1 MEHLN
6 QHPDKYE
13 PDIDSPID
21 SRSDESDD
29 TIEEIN
35 SLELTRINTYR
46 LQQKTTVGSTRGP
59 TPRDRWLPMGANKEY
74 PPLLPDSEDYVVEFD
89 GANDP
94 LHPYNW
100 STPRRIMLVCILC
113 YGTFAGSFTSAV
125 FSAAIS
131 GFSKEFNTSTEIG
144 SLGVTLYVLGFAA
157 GPTIWAPGSE
167 LIGRR
172 WPLSLGLF
180 GCAIFTVACAVAKD
194 IQTIMIC
201 RFFAGLFS
209 ASPISVVPAV
219 FADLFNNTQRGVVM
233 SIFCMAVFIGP
244 FSAPFVGG
252 FIAMSSL
259 GWRWIM
265 YISAIMVFLGFV
277 LVFVFL
283 EETYAP
289 VILVRKAAI
298 LRRQT
303 RNWGIHAKQDEV
315 EVDITELL
323 RNNFARPIV
332 MLVTEPILL
341 LVSLY
346 ISFVYGLIY
355 ALLGAY
361 PVVFEGVYGMSMGVG
376 GLAFIGLII
385 GELLGG
391 VYILLIQGSYKAKLA
406 ANGDKPIPEW
416 RLGPAIIGAVLFA
429 GGMFWFGWTGYTS
442 SIHWMAP
449 VASGLLT
456 GAGIFLIFL
465 QCFNYI
471 VDCYPSLAAST
482 IAANTILRSAIGC
495 SFPLFSRQMMENLGV
510 QWAGTMLGCIA
521 IVMIPI
527 PVLFKGSSQFTRQFH
542 NLFNTRQL
550 SRLPT
555 QFRFAMEYSTN
566 KQIIFGPDWDL
577 NRWTASDDRV
587 RGGSSVSNLEPTAEG
602 VLFHGNL
609 DIETLG
615 GAGFASQRTVGNEQ
629 IWDLTGHDG
638 IELHIVPLDG
648 NRYTFSLTDEIPQ
661 QRPEGR
667 EQSALVWEYDFCAS
681 ETGHE
686 VRLSWKDLKP
696 TYRGKPVEDA
706 RPLDLS
712 HIRRFRIMIR
722 SFFGAQQGDF
732 SLNIQSIG
740 LFRESYLDNPSAMK
754 ESIGRGN
761 EEPEPKETREKK
773 TWPPNCCP
781 S

>member
-1 MEHLN
+1 MDRLN

-13 PDIDSPID
+13 PDIDFPND
-21 SRSDESDD
+21 SRSHESND

-59 TPRDRWLPMGANKEY
+59 TPRERWLPMGANKEY

-100 STPRRIMLVCILC
+100 STPRR
-113 YGTFAGSFTSAV
+113 AV
-125 FSAAIS
+125 FSAAIP
-131 GFSKEFNTSTEIG
+131 GFSEEFNTSTEIG
-144 SLGVTLYVLGFAA
+144 SLGVALYVLGFAA

-180 GCAIFTVACAVAKD
+180 GCAIFTIACAVAKD

-201 RFFAGLFS
+201 RFFGGLFS

-259 GWRWIM
+259 GWRWTM

-283 EETYAP
+283 DETYAP
-289 VILVRKAAI
+289 VILVRKAAT

-315 EVDITELL
+315 EVDLAELL
-323 RNNFARPIV
+323 RNNFARPVV

-361 PVVFEGVYGMSMGVG
+361 PVVFQGVYGMSTGVG
-376 GLAFIGLII
+376 GLAFVGLII

-391 VYILLIQGSYKAKLA
+391 VYILLIQGSYKKKLA
-406 ANGDKPIPEW
+406 ENGDKPIPEW
-416 RLGPAIIGAVLFA
+416 RLAPAIIGAVLFA
-429 GGMFWFGWTGYTS
+429 GGLFW
-442 SIHWMAP
+442 
-449 VASGLLT
+449 
-456 GAGIFLIFL
+456 
-465 QCFNYI
+465 
-471 VDCYPSLAAST
+471 
-482 IAANTILRSAIGC
+482 
-495 SFPLFSRQMMENLGV
+495 
-510 QWAGTMLGCIA
+510 
-521 IVMIPI
+521 
-527 PVLFKGSSQFTRQFH
+527 
-542 NLFNTRQL
+542 
-550 SRLPT
+550 
-555 QFRFAMEYSTN
+555 
-566 KQIIFGPDWDL
+566 
-577 NRWTASDDRV
+577 
-587 RGGSSVSNLEPTAEG
+587 
-602 VLFHGNL
+602 
-609 DIETLG
+609 
-615 GAGFASQRTVGNEQ
+615 
-629 IWDLTGHDG
+629 
-638 IELHIVPLDG
+638 
-648 NRYTFSLTDEIPQ
+648 
-661 QRPEGR
+661 
-667 EQSALVWEYDFCAS
+667 
-681 ETGHE
+681 
-686 VRLSWKDLKP
+686 
-696 TYRGKPVEDA
+696 
-706 RPLDLS
+706 
-712 HIRRFRIMIR
+712 
-722 SFFGAQQGDF
+722 
-732 SLNIQSIG
+732 
-740 LFRESYLDNPSAMK
+740 
-754 ESIGRGN
+754 
-761 EEPEPKETREKK
+761 
-773 TWPPNCCP
+773 
-781 S
+781 

>member
-13 PDIDSPID
+13 PDIDYPID
-21 SRSDESDD
+21 SQSHESDD
-29 TIEEIN
+29 TNEEIN

-59 TPRDRWLPMGANKEY
+59 TPRDRWLPMGANKEH
-74 PPLLPDSEDYVVEFD
+74 PPLLPDSEAYVVEFD
-89 GANDP
+89 GVNDP

-100 STPRRIMLVCILC
+100 STLRRVI
-113 YGTFAGSFTSAV
+113 AV

-144 SLGVTLYVLGFAA
+144 SLAVTLYVLGFAA

-167 LIGRR
+167 LVGRR

-180 GCAIFTVACAVAKD
+180 GCAIFTIACAVAKD
-194 IQTIMIC
+194 IQTLMIC
-201 RFFAGLFS
+201 RFFAGLCS

-259 GWRWIM
+259 GWRWTM

-283 EETYAP
+283 DETYAP
-289 VILVRKAAI
+289 VILVRKAAT

-315 EVDITELL
+315 EVDIKELL

-332 MLVTEPILL
+332 MLITEPILL
-341 LVSLY
+341 LISLY
-346 ISFVYGLIY
+346 ISFIYGLIY

-361 PVVFEGVYGMSMGVG
+361 PAVFQGVYGMNMGTS
-376 GLAFIGLII
+376 GLAFIGIII

-391 VYILLIQGSYKAKLA
+391 VYILLIQGKYKAKLA

-416 RLGPAIIGAVLFA
+416 RLPPAIIGAVSFA

-495 SFPLFSRQMMENLGV
+495 SFPLFSRQMMKNLGV
-510 QWAGTMLGCIA
+510 QWAGTMIGCIA
-521 IVMIPI
+521 VVMIPI
-527 PVLFKGSSQFTRQFH
+527 PVLFKV
-542 NLFNTRQL
+542 
-550 SRLPT
+550 
-555 QFRFAMEYSTN
+555 Y
-566 KQIIFGPDWDL
+566 DWDL
-577 NRWTASDDRV
+577 NRWTSSDDRV

-615 GAGFASQRTVGNEQ
+615 GAGFASQRTVRDEQ
-629 IWDLTGHDG
+629 TWDLSGHDG
-638 IELHIVPLDG
+638 VELHIIPLDR

-661 QRPEGR
+661 RRPDGR
-667 EQSALVWEYDFCAS
+667 EQSALVWEYDFCTS
-681 ETGHE
+681 ETGRE
-686 VRLSWKDLKP
+686 VRLFWKDLRP

-712 HIRRFRIMIR
+712 RIKRFRIMIR
-722 SFFGAQQGDF
+722 SFFGAQHGDF
-732 SLNIQSIG
+732 SLKIQSIG
-740 LFRESYLDNPSAMK
+740 VFRESYLDNPNVTK
-754 ESIGRGN
+754 ESMDCDD
-761 EEPEPKETREKK
+761 EPTESTEIREKK
-773 TWPPNCCP
+773 SWFPCCC
-781 S
+781 SLF

>member
-6 QHPDKYE
+6 QHPNKYE
-13 PDIDSPID
+13 PDIDSPVD

-29 TIEEIN
+29 TIEQIN

-46 LQQKTTVGSTRGP
+46 LQQKTTVGSTKGP

-172 WPLSLGLF
+172 WPLSLGLL

-277 LVFVFL
+277 LVFVFF

-289 VILVRKAAI
+289 VILVRKAAT

-315 EVDITELL
+315 EVDLTELL
-323 RNNFARPIV
+323 RSNFARPIV

-346 ISFVYGLIY
+346 ISFVYGLMY

-361 PVVFEGVYGMSMGVG
+361 PVVFEGVYGMSTGVG
-376 GLAFIGLII
+376 GLAFIGIII

-449 VASGLLT
+449 IASGLLT

-521 IVMIPI
+521 IVMVPI
-527 PVLFKGSSQFTRQFH
+527 PVLFRV
-542 NLFNTRQL
+542 
-550 SRLPT
+550 
-555 QFRFAMEYSTN
+555 Y
-566 KQIIFGPDWDL
+566 GPWL
-577 NRWTASDDRV
+577 
-587 RGGSSVSNLEPTAEG
+587 
-602 VLFHGNL
+602 
-609 DIETLG
+609 
-615 GAGFASQRTVGNEQ
+615 
-629 IWDLTGHDG
+629 
-638 IELHIVPLDG
+638 
-648 NRYTFSLTDEIPQ
+648 
-661 QRPEGR
+661 R
-667 EQSALVWEYDFCAS
+667 ERSKLACSPVYD
-681 ETGHE
+681 
-686 VRLSWKDLKP
+686 V
-696 TYRGKPVEDA
+696 
-706 RPLDLS
+706 
-712 HIRRFRIMIR
+712 
-722 SFFGAQQGDF
+722 
-732 SLNIQSIG
+732 
-740 LFRESYLDNPSAMK
+740 
-754 ESIGRGN
+754 
-761 EEPEPKETREKK
+761 EKK
-773 TWPPNCCP
+773 RYDV
-781 S
+781 

>member
-1 MEHLN
+1 
-6 QHPDKYE
+6 
-13 PDIDSPID
+13 
-21 SRSDESDD
+21 
-29 TIEEIN
+29 
-35 SLELTRINTYR
+35 
-46 LQQKTTVGSTRGP
+46 
-59 TPRDRWLPMGANKEY
+59 
-74 PPLLPDSEDYVVEFD
+74 
-89 GANDP
+89 
-94 LHPYNW
+94 
-100 STPRRIMLVCILC
+100 MLVCILC

-131 GFSKEFNTSTEIG
+131 GFSKEFNTSSEIG

-172 WPLSLGLF
+172 WPLSIGLF

-277 LVFVFL
+277 LVFAFL

-289 VILVRKAAI
+289 VILVRKAAT

-315 EVDITELL
+315 EVDLTELL
-323 RNNFARPIV
+323 RNNFARPLV
-332 MLVTEPILL
+332 MLVREPILL

-391 VYILLIQGSYKAKLA
+391 VYILLIQGSYKARLA

-416 RLGPAIIGAVLFA
+416 RLGPAIIGAVFFA
-429 GGMFWFGWTGYTS
+429 GGMFW
-442 SIHWMAP
+442 
-449 VASGLLT
+449 
-456 GAGIFLIFL
+456 
-465 QCFNYI
+465 
-471 VDCYPSLAAST
+471 
-482 IAANTILRSAIGC
+482 
-495 SFPLFSRQMMENLGV
+495 
-510 QWAGTMLGCIA
+510 
-521 IVMIPI
+521 
-527 PVLFKGSSQFTRQFH
+527 
-542 NLFNTRQL
+542 
-550 SRLPT
+550 
-555 QFRFAMEYSTN
+555 
-566 KQIIFGPDWDL
+566 
-577 NRWTASDDRV
+577 
-587 RGGSSVSNLEPTAEG
+587 
-602 VLFHGNL
+602 
-609 DIETLG
+609 
-615 GAGFASQRTVGNEQ
+615 
-629 IWDLTGHDG
+629 
-638 IELHIVPLDG
+638 
-648 NRYTFSLTDEIPQ
+648 
-661 QRPEGR
+661 
-667 EQSALVWEYDFCAS
+667 
-681 ETGHE
+681 
-686 VRLSWKDLKP
+686 
-696 TYRGKPVEDA
+696 
-706 RPLDLS
+706 
-712 HIRRFRIMIR
+712 
-722 SFFGAQQGDF
+722 
-732 SLNIQSIG
+732 
-740 LFRESYLDNPSAMK
+740 
-754 ESIGRGN
+754 
-761 EEPEPKETREKK
+761 
-773 TWPPNCCP
+773 
-781 S
+781 

>member
-13 PDIDSPID
+13 PEVDYPID
-21 SRSDESDD
+21 SQSHESDD

-59 TPRDRWLPMGANKEY
+59 TPRDRWLPMGANKDY
-74 PPLLPDSEDYVVEFD
+74 PPLLPDSENYVVEFD

-125 FSAAIS
+125 FSAAIH

-180 GCAIFTVACAVAKD
+180 GCAIFTIACAVAKD
-194 IQTIMIC
+194 IQTVMIC

-252 FIAMSSL
+252 FIAMSPL
-259 GWRWIM
+259 GWRWTM
-265 YISAIMVFLGFV
+265 YISAIMVFIGFL

-283 EETYAP
+283 DETYAP
-289 VILVRKAAI
+289 VILVRKAAT

-315 EVDITELL
+315 EVDLTELL
-323 RNNFARPIV
+323 RNNFARPII
-332 MLVTEPILL
+332 MLITEPILL

-361 PVVFEGVYGMSMGVG
+361 PVVFQGVYGMSMGVG

-416 RLGPAIIGAVLFA
+416 RLPPAIIGAVSFA

-456 GAGIFLIFL
+456 GVGIFLIFL

-510 QWAGTMLGCIA
+510 QWAGTLLGCLA

-527 PVLFKGSSQFTRQFH
+527 PVLFKIKY
-542 NLFNTRQL
+542 
-550 SRLPT
+550 T
-555 QFRFAMEYSTN
+555 QGYMDVVIN
-566 KQIIFGPDWDL
+566 WDL
-577 NRWTASDDRV
+577 NRWTSSDDRV
-587 RGGSSVSNLEPTAEG
+587 RGGSSVSNLEPTAQG

-615 GAGFASQRTVGNEQ
+615 GAGFASQRTVGDEQ
-629 IWDLTGHDG
+629 RWDLSGYDG
-638 IELHIVPLDG
+638 VELHIIPSDG
-648 NRYTFSLTDEIPQ
+648 NRYTFSLTDEIS
-661 QRPEGR
+661 QRRPDGR
-667 EQSALVWEYDFCAS
+667 EQSALVWEYDFCTS
-681 ETGHE
+681 ETGRE

-712 HIRRFRIMIR
+712 RIKRVRIMIR

-740 LFRESYLDNPSAMK
+740 VFRESYLDNPNVTK
-754 ESIGRGN
+754 ESIDGGD
-761 EEPEPKETREKK
+761 EQTEPKEARLKK
-773 TWPPNCCP
+773 SIAPLISRSYWHAINSTFD
-781 S
+781 